1 MKIRIEDF
9 SLLRNDSASSDE
21 RFPTLRRNMHLHLQG
36 LKDLV
41 LGPHVQ
47 EEVVLNLII
56 RQAVC
61 LTTAL

>member
-1 MKIRIEDF
+1 M
-9 SLLRNDSASSDE
+9 
-21 RFPTLRRNMHLHLQG
+21 TLRHRMSGSRRCEGTWRLHLQG

-47 EEVVLNLII
+47 EEVVRNAFI
-56 RQAVC
+56 RLAVC